1 MDDAF
6 DSRRAA
12 LTWIAVGLLLLV
24 GIALF
29 LLGYNREGFTGSRV
43 KNPDAY
49 LLDIEKM
56 NGTDLHTLELHEGD
70 VLQIQFE
77 TGKGALYM
85 ESKAPDGTTV
95 YRGNGKETTD
105 FTVNIRE
112 SGVYTVVVEARHAK
126 GTIHI
131 QLEGE
136 TI

>member
-1 MDDAF
+1 MTK
-6 DSRRAA
+6 SKK
-12 LTWIAVGLLLLV
+12 AVLLV
-24 GIALF
+24 LPLLF
-29 LLGYNREGFTGSRV
+29 LAGVAAFLFFYNQEGFTGNRI

-49 LLDIEKM
+49 LLDIERM

-77 TGKGALYM
+77 TVKGSLYM
-85 ESKAPDGTTV
+85 EIKAPDGTTI

-112 SGVYTVVVEARHAK
+112 SGVYTIVVEARHAI

-131 QLEGE
+131 QLEEE
-136 TI
+136 T

>member
-1 MDDAF
+1 MKTMTK
-6 DSRRAA
+6 SKK
-12 LTWIAVGLLLLV
+12 AVLLV
-24 GIALF
+24 LPLLF
-29 LLGYNREGFTGSRV
+29 LAGVAAFLFFYNQEGFTGNRI

-49 LLDIEKM
+49 LLDIERM

-77 TGKGALYM
+77 TVKGSLYM
-85 ESKAPDGTTV
+85 EIKAPDGTTI

-112 SGVYTVVVEARHAK
+112 SGVYAIVVEARHAK

-131 QLEGE
+131 QLKEE
-136 TI
+136 T

>member
-1 MDDAF
+1 MTKRNKVVF
-6 DSRRAA
+6 
-12 LTWIAVGLLLLV
+12 IALLLLLLA
-24 GIALF
+24 GIAAFLF
-29 LLGYNREGFTGSRV
+29 CYNQEGFTGSRV

-56 NGTDLHTLELHEGD
+56 NGTDLHTLELSRGD

-77 TGKGALYM
+77 TEKGNLYI
-85 ESKAPDGTTV
+85 EIKAPDGTAV

-126 GTIHI
+126 GTIHV
-131 QLEGE
+131 QLAGGKQ
-136 TI
+136 

>member
-1 MDDAF
+1 MKTMTK
-6 DSRRAA
+6 SKK
-12 LTWIAVGLLLLV
+12 AVLLV
-24 GIALF
+24 LPLLF
-29 LLGYNREGFTGSRV
+29 LAGVAAFLFFYNQEGFTGNRI

-49 LLDIEKM
+49 LLDIERM

-77 TGKGALYM
+77 TVKGSLYM
-85 ESKAPDGTTV
+85 EIKAPDGTAI

-112 SGVYTVVVEARHAK
+112 SGVYTIVVEARHAK

-131 QLEGE
+131 QLKEE
-136 TI
+136 T

>member
-1 MDDAF
+1 MTK
-6 DSRRAA
+6 SKK
-12 LTWIAVGLLLLV
+12 AVLLV
-24 GIALF
+24 LPLLF
-29 LLGYNREGFTGSRV
+29 LAGVAAFLFFYNQEGFTGNRI

-49 LLDIEKM
+49 LLDIERM

-77 TGKGALYM
+77 TVKGSLYM
-85 ESKAPDGTTV
+85 EIKAPDETTI

-112 SGVYTVVVEARHAK
+112 SGVYTIVVEARHAK

-131 QLEGE
+131 QLEE
-136 TI
+136 EIT

>member
-1 MDDAF
+1 MAK
-6 DSRRAA
+6 RNK
-12 LTWIAVGLLLLV
+12 AVLIVLSLLILAGV
-24 GIALF
+24 AIFLF
-29 LLGYNREGFTGSRV
+29 CYNQEGFTGSRV

-56 NGTDLHTLELHEGD
+56 NGTDLHTLELSRGD

-77 TGKGALYM
+77 TEKGELYM
-85 ESKAPDGTTV
+85 EIKAPDGTAV

-126 GTIHI
+126 GTIHV
-131 QLEGE
+131 QLAGGKQ
-136 TI
+136 